1 MQWLLFGHVIG
12 VVLLFG
18 AIAVELLTLVAV
30 VRASTIE
37 QVRAATVF
45 EPVLPVMF
53 PVSVVLVLGFG
64 LWMVGKSDE
73 FKFGFAWIDLALGLV
88 ILLTAVGPTVQGRRM
103 KAIREAAMMGSGPL
117 TPELAQRINDPVLRV
132 STTTSAALAFGIVFL
147 MAKQPGWGGAW
158 GTVIVFGLAGVV
170 ASVLLT
176 RFAPKASTL
185 GA

>member
-1 MQWLLFGHVIG
+1 MQWLLFFHLVG

-18 AIAVELLTLVAV
+18 AIAVELLSLVAT
-30 VRASTIE
+30 VRASTVE

-45 EPVLPVMF
+45 EPVLPVLF
-53 PVSVVLVLGFG
+53 PVSVVLIVVFG

-88 ILLTAVGPTVQGRRM
+88 IVLTVMGPTVQGRRM
-103 KAIREAAMMGSGPL
+103 QAIREAARTGSGPL
-117 TPELAQRINDPVLRV
+117 TAELAERINDPVLRFA
-132 STTTSAALAFGIVFL
+132 TTISAALAMSIVFL
-147 MAKQPGWGGAW
+147 MAKQPGWGGSWTA
-158 GTVIVFGLAGVV
+158 VIVFGLVGVL

-176 RFAPKASTL
+176 RFVPKASTL